1 MKRWIWL
8 IGFLLLLWIPLST
21 AQSSTL
27 LAFLNGSGQLVVS
40 SGDGSTRWIVT
51 NPGQKIDQSAGFAW
65 TQDGDLVFALS
76 GTGIFV
82 ADPNTQ
88 QISPVE
94 TSDVATLSHLRGL
107 SNRPNIPQ
115 PQGVSGDGQFAF
127 IWSQGQYGMVSLNNN
142 ASIVL
147 PIAGDLDARGSGIW
161 ADNAP
166 IVAYW
171 GFSGS
176 SALSVFHP
184 PTGNSLTID
193 SGSTVPIPPI
203 SWRPNSTQL
212 VFRTATGDIMIAD
225 VGCIVNGCSE
235 NPLENGIS
243 VAPSS
248 ANHIQVAA
256 DQIYYV
262 DREQVVGVDLNCV
275 NNDTC
280 LDSRFLIGQNVA
292 PLSMMHVG
300 GDRLVYTSYA
310 SAPNNPTDRSI
321 QLVDLRCAPNCAP
334 QTIING
340 AMAGLLSPSGD
351 YLMVDVVGQGL
362 NIVDFGTGSAV
373 YLTDTLGGQLGL
385 GLNTARW
392 Q

>member
-1 MKRWIWL
+1 MKRRIWL
-8 IGFLLLLWIPLST
+8 IGLLLLVWIPLST
-21 AQSSTL
+21 AQSNAL

-40 SGDGSTRWIVT
+40 SGDGATRWIVT

-65 TQDGDLVFALS
+65 TTDGNLVFALS

-82 ADPNTQ
+82 GDPNTG
-88 QISPVE
+88 QISPAD
-94 TSDVATLSHLRGL
+94 TSDIATLSHLRGL

-115 PQGVSGDGQFAF
+115 PQGVSADGQFAF
-127 IWSQGQYGMVSLNNN
+127 VWSQGQYGVVSLNNN
-142 ASIVL
+142 ASNVL

-184 PTGNSLTID
+184 PSGNAITID

-203 SWRPNSTQL
+203 AWRTNSTQL

-225 VGCIVNGCSE
+225 VGCVVNGCSG
-235 NPLENGIS
+235 NPLESGIAI
-243 VAPSS
+243 APSS
-248 ANHIQVAA
+248 ANHVQVTANH
-256 DQIYYV
+256 IYYV
-262 DREQVVGVDLNCV
+262 DGEQVVGVDLNCV
-275 NNDTC
+275 NNNTC

-300 GDRLVYTSYA
+300 GNRLVYTSY
-310 SAPNNPTDRSI
+310 SRDPNNPTDRSV
-321 QLVDLRCAPNCAP
+321 QLVDLTCVPNCSP
-334 QTIING
+334 QSIING

-351 YLMVDVVGQGL
+351 YLMVDVIGQGL
-362 NIVDFGTGSAV
+362 NIVDFATGGAV
-373 YLTDTLGGQLGL
+373 FLTDTVGGQLGV